1 MNEYSLT
8 TRAVSNL
15 VNVENAAFPLP
26 NIVYAKFSDSGAE
39 KSKLKIISIA
49 EFLQN
54 WQNCNIHIYSKYCSI
69 FVLSEI
75 KITLCCEL

>member
-1 MNEYSLT
+1 MQNSLT
-8 TRAVSNL
+8 LEQKKT
-15 VNVENAAFPLP
+15 
-26 NIVYAKFSDSGAE
+26 
-39 KSKLKIISIA
+39 KLKIISIA